1 MLVELSRS
9 VTFLCQH
16 TLLSYFQLGNHVV
29 NSHTIFCL
37 FFIIF
42 TEKIEGSNSP
52 DQNDRSKRP
61 KENTAECG
69 DGPLDHCLR

>member
-9 VTFLCQH
+9 VTFLCQN
-16 TLLSYFQLGNHVV
+16 TLLFYFQLGNHVV

-37 FFIIF
+37 FFIF

-61 KENTAECG
+61 
-69 DGPLDHCLR
+69 